1 MPRGRTGEEL
11 ARGPNAASGKGASP
25 GSKTRG
31 RGKREAPGNRGSGRP
46 QPQGRGR
53 GAPTARPLL
62 SETPAADEPD
72 AGPAGHAGTP
82 GWTLPATPRRS
93 WSLSCSA
100 EGPRGQARGRSLSE
114 TRPLAPPAGSGLR
127 VPGRGEARAQRAVG
141 GRRQTPRPRLRQE
154 TQARGAPISSWRTAG
169 WVGRVPVRTA
179 AWQGPSE
186 APAWLSRPRPAH
198 TQPAGLGSPARVWRG
213 PPRGV
218 TADGPHRAS
227 RKLAVKH
234 THC

>member
-11 ARGPNAASGKGASP
+11 VRGPNAASGKGASP

-154 TQARGAPISSWRTAG
+154 TQARGAPRLLLADCWLGGEGAG
-169 WVGRVPVRTA
+169 EDRR
-179 AWQGPSE
+179 
-186 APAWLSRPRPAH
+186 L
-198 TQPAGLGSPARVWRG
+198 AGALGSSSLAEPPPPGPHSTRG
-213 PPRGV
+213 PGFSCQGLEGATPGC
-218 TADGPHRAS
+218 DS
-227 RKLAVKH
+227 RRSTPSIPQAG
-234 THC
+234 C